1 MSYKSLY
8 RKYRPMRFEDVCG
21 QQFIVKTLSNAIKN
35 NKIGHAYLFCGTRG
49 TGKTTIA
56 KIFAKLVNC
65 LNPLD
70 NVPCGECEICLN
82 ENTDEIPDII
92 EIDAASNNGVDE
104 IRELKN
110 KIKLM
115 PVMCKYKV
123 YIIDEVHML
132 STGAFNA
139 LLKTLEEPP
148 EHVIFILAT
157 TEPQKLPITIISRCQ
172 RFDFKKINVLDI
184 SKRLKYI
191 SQKEGIDIDDEAIEE
206 IAKLSEGAMRDA
218 IGLLDQISSFADSK
232 ITVEDIYTIRGSVSN
247 RVLIELIEK
256 YIDNDAS
263 SILSIVDDI
272 YLSGKDFYR
281 LSEDILVFYR
291 NMLISKVAPS
301 YFEDKALQ
309 LKDDIMRLSSKIEV
323 KRIERMIKKLEELLR
338 NIKSSDYPRILFE
351 TTILSDLDLDESFEN
366 EKTTTEKDKTF
377 VLGINE
383 VDSKSK
389 NKEIK
394 LDKNINE
401 IIKEEFKEKDIKKV
415 TTKNKSNNS
424 FAITDAL
431 KEAMINNTIAEAS
444 ASLKKEATVKFEELD
459 KYLIDKDFKAAA
471 TILKDSIVT
480 AVSNDH
486 MLLTYKYESMVEDN
500 DNEYASISN
509 LIKQMFGSEYK
520 VVAITDKRWKEL
532 RPYFLNLK
540 KENGTIPLIEEKY
553 EKINKSENMIENEN
567 YEEVLNIFDSDLI
580 EMEE

>member
-366 EKTTTEKDKTF
+366 EKPTTEKDKTF

-383 VDSKSK
+383 EDSKSK

>member
-540 KENGTIPLIEEKY
+540 KDNGTIPLIEEKY
-553 EKINKSENMIENEN
+553 EKINKSENKIENEN

>member
-110 KIKLM
+110 KIRLM

-247 RVLIELIEK
+247 RVLVELIEK

-444 ASLKKEATVKFEELD
+444 VSLKKEATVKFEELD

-553 EKINKSENMIENEN
+553 EKINKSENMIKNEN

>member
-366 EKTTTEKDKTF
+366 EKPTTEKDKTF
-377 VLGINE
+377 VMGINE
-383 VDSKSK
+383 VDSNSK
-389 NKEIK
+389 NNEIK

-424 FAITDAL
+424 FAITDTL

-509 LIKQMFGSEYK
+509 LIKQMFCSEYK

>member
-309 LKDDIMRLSSKIEV
+309 LKEDIMRLSSKIEV

-509 LIKQMFGSEYK
+509 LIKQMFGLEYK

-553 EKINKSENMIENEN
+553 EKINKSENMIKNEN

>member
-351 TTILSDLDLDESFEN
+351 TTILSDLNLDESFEN

-509 LIKQMFGSEYK
+509 LVKQMFGSEYK

>member
-366 EKTTTEKDKTF
+366 EKPTTEKDKTF
-377 VLGINE
+377 VMGINE
-383 VDSKSK
+383 VDSNSK
-389 NKEIK
+389 NNEIK

>member
-401 IIKEEFKEKDIKKV
+401 IIKEEFKEKDIEKV

-553 EKINKSENMIENEN
+553 EKINKSENMIKNEN

>member
-366 EKTTTEKDKTF
+366 EKPTTEKDKTF
-377 VLGINE
+377 VMGINE
-383 VDSKSK
+383 VDSNSK
-389 NKEIK
+389 NNEIK

-424 FAITDAL
+424 FAITDTL

-444 ASLKKEATVKFEELD
+444 ASLKKEATVKFEKLD

>member
-110 KIKLM
+110 KIILM

-309 LKDDIMRLSSKIEV
+309 LKDDIMRLSSKIDV

-366 EKTTTEKDKTF
+366 EKPTTEKDKTF
-377 VLGINE
+377 VMGINE

-389 NKEIK
+389 NNEIK

-444 ASLKKEATVKFEELD
+444 ASLKKEATVKFEKLD

>member
-309 LKDDIMRLSSKIEV
+309 LKDDIMRLSSKIDV

-366 EKTTTEKDKTF
+366 EKPTTEKDKTF
-377 VLGINE
+377 VMGINE

-389 NKEIK
+389 NNEIK

-444 ASLKKEATVKFEELD
+444 ALLKKEATVKFEELD

-540 KENGTIPLIEEKY
+540 KDNGTIPLIEEKY

>member
-366 EKTTTEKDKTF
+366 EKPMTEKDKTF
-377 VLGINE
+377 VMGINE
-383 VDSKSK
+383 VDSNSK

-509 LIKQMFGSEYK
+509 LVKQMFGSEYK

>member
-366 EKTTTEKDKTF
+366 EKPMTEKDKTF
-377 VLGINE
+377 VMGINE

-389 NKEIK
+389 NNEIK

-459 KYLIDKDFKAAA
+459 KYLIDKDFKTAA

>member
-191 SQKEGIDIDDEAIEE
+191 SQKEGIDIDDEAIEK

-323 KRIERMIKKLEELLR
+323 KRIERMIKKLEELLG

-424 FAITDAL
+424 FAITDTL

-509 LIKQMFGSEYK
+509 LIKQMFGSDYK

>member
-8 RKYRPMRFEDVCG
+8 RKYRPMKFEDVCG

-65 LNPLD
+65 INPLD

-351 TTILSDLDLDESFEN
+351 TTILSDLNLDESFEN

>member
-263 SILSIVDDI
+263 SLLSIVDDI

-338 NIKSSDYPRILFE
+338 NIKSSDYPKILFE

-540 KENGTIPLIEEKY
+540 KDNGTIPLIEEKY

>member
-191 SQKEGIDIDDEAIEE
+191 SQKEGIDIDNEAIEE

-309 LKDDIMRLSSKIEV
+309 LKDDIMRLSSKIDV

-351 TTILSDLDLDESFEN
+351 TTILSDLNLDESFEN
-366 EKTTTEKDKTF
+366 EKSTTEKDKTF
-377 VLGINE
+377 VMGINE

-401 IIKEEFKEKDIKKV
+401 IIKEDFKEKNIKKV

-480 AVSNDH
+480 AVSKDH

-520 VVAITDKRWKEL
+520 VVAITDKKWKEL

>member
-309 LKDDIMRLSSKIEV
+309 LKDDIMGLSSKIEV

-366 EKTTTEKDKTF
+366 EKPTTEKDKTF
-377 VLGINE
+377 VMGINE
-383 VDSKSK
+383 VDSNSK
-389 NKEIK
+389 NNEIK

-424 FAITDAL
+424 FAITDTL

>member
-309 LKDDIMRLSSKIEV
+309 LKEDIMRLSSKIEV

-377 VLGINE
+377 VMGINE

-553 EKINKSENMIENEN
+553 EKINKSENMIKNEN

>member
-191 SQKEGIDIDDEAIEE
+191 SQREGIDIDDEAIEE

-309 LKDDIMRLSSKIEV
+309 LKDDIMRLSSKIEL

>member
-172 RFDFKKINVLDI
+172 RFDFKKIDVLDI

-366 EKTTTEKDKTF
+366 EKPTTEKDKTF
-377 VLGINE
+377 VMGINE

>member
-366 EKTTTEKDKTF
+366 EKPTTEKDKKF
-377 VLGINE
+377 VMGINE
-383 VDSKSK
+383 VDSNSK
-389 NKEIK
+389 NNEIK

-424 FAITDAL
+424 FAITDTL

-509 LIKQMFGSEYK
+509 LVKQMFGSEYK

>member
-366 EKTTTEKDKTF
+366 EKPTTEKDKTF
-377 VLGINE
+377 VMGINE

-389 NKEIK
+389 NNEIK

-444 ASLKKEATVKFEELD
+444 ASLKKEATVKFEKLD

-540 KENGTIPLIEEKY
+540 KDNGTIPLIEEKY

>member
-110 KIKLM
+110 KIRLM

-247 RVLIELIEK
+247 RVLVELIEK

-401 IIKEEFKEKDIKKV
+401 IIKEEFKEKDIEKV

-553 EKINKSENMIENEN
+553 EKINKSENMIKNEN

>member
-123 YIIDEVHML
+123 YVIDEVHML

-184 SKRLKYI
+184 SKRLRYI
-191 SQKEGIDIDDEAIEE
+191 SQKEDIDIDDDAIEE

-256 YIDNDAS
+256 YIDNDAG

-309 LKDDIMRLSSKIEV
+309 LKDDIIRLSSKIEV

-338 NIKSSDYPRILFE
+338 NIKISDYPRILFE
-351 TTILSDLDLDESFEN
+351 TTILSDLNLDESFEN
-366 EKTTTEKDKTF
+366 EKNKTF
-377 VLGINE
+377 VPGINE
-383 VDSKSK
+383 EYNRSKI
-389 NKEIK
+389 KETK

-401 IIKEEFKEKDIKKV
+401 IIKGEFKEKNIKKV

-424 FAITDAL
+424 FVITDAL

>member
-191 SQKEGIDIDDEAIEE
+191 SKREGIDIDDEAIEE

-309 LKDDIMRLSSKIEV
+309 LKDDIMRLSSKIEL

-500 DNEYASISN
+500 DNEYKSIRN
-509 LIKQMFGSEYK
+509 LIKRMFGSDYK

>member
-110 KIKLM
+110 KIRLM

-351 TTILSDLDLDESFEN
+351 TTILSDLNLDESFEN
-366 EKTTTEKDKTF
+366 EKATTEKDKTF

-500 DNEYASISN
+500 DNEYASISS
-509 LIKQMFGSEYK
+509 LVKQMFGSEYK

>member
-351 TTILSDLDLDESFEN
+351 TTILSDLNLDESFEN

-377 VLGINE
+377 VMGINE

-415 TTKNKSNNS
+415 TTKNKLNNS

-431 KEAMINNTIAEAS
+431 KESMINNTIAEAS

-500 DNEYASISN
+500 DNEYASISS
-509 LIKQMFGSEYK
+509 LVKQMFGSEYK

>member
-65 LNPLD
+65 LNLLD

-366 EKTTTEKDKTF
+366 EKPTTEKDKTF
-377 VLGINE
+377 VMGINE

-389 NKEIK
+389 NNEIK

>member
-256 YIDNDAS
+256 YIENDAS

-366 EKTTTEKDKTF
+366 EKPTTEKDKTF
-377 VLGINE
+377 VMGINE
-383 VDSKSK
+383 VDSNSK

-500 DNEYASISN
+500 DNEYKSISN
-509 LIKQMFGSEYK
+509 LIKRMFGSDYK

>member
-323 KRIERMIKKLEELLR
+323 KRIERMIKKLEELLG

-366 EKTTTEKDKTF
+366 EKPTTEKDKTL
-377 VLGINE
+377 VMRINE

>member
-366 EKTTTEKDKTF
+366 EKPTTEKDKTF
-377 VLGINE
+377 VMGINE

-389 NKEIK
+389 NNEIK

-424 FAITDAL
+424 FAITVAL

>member
-323 KRIERMIKKLEELLR
+323 KRIEIMIKKLEELLR

>member
-377 VLGINE
+377 VMGINE

-444 ASLKKEATVKFEELD
+444 ASLKKEATVKFAELD

-553 EKINKSENMIENEN
+553 EKINKSENMIKNEN

>member
-281 LSEDILVFYR
+281 LSEDVLVFYR

-351 TTILSDLDLDESFEN
+351 ITILSDLDLDESFEN
-366 EKTTTEKDKTF
+366 EKNTTEKDKTF
-377 VLGINE
+377 VMGINE

-401 IIKEEFKEKDIKKV
+401 IIKEDFKEKNIKKV

-424 FAITDAL
+424 FAITVAL

-509 LIKQMFGSEYK
+509 LVKQMFGLEYK

-540 KENGTIPLIEEKY
+540 KQNGTIPLIEEKY

>member
-191 SQKEGIDIDDEAIEE
+191 SKREGIDIDDEAIEE

-309 LKDDIMRLSSKIEV
+309 FKDDIMRLSSKIEV

-509 LIKQMFGSEYK
+509 LIKQMFDSEYK

-540 KENGTIPLIEEKY
+540 KENGTIQLIEEKY

>member
-509 LIKQMFGSEYK
+509 LIKQMFDSEYK

-540 KENGTIPLIEEKY
+540 KDNGTIPLIEEKY

>member
-110 KIKLM
+110 KIRLM

-247 RVLIELIEK
+247 RVLVELIEK

-309 LKDDIMRLSSKIEV
+309 LKDDIMRISSKIEV

-444 ASLKKEATVKFEELD
+444 VSLKKEATVKFEELD

-553 EKINKSENMIENEN
+553 EKINKSENMIKNEN

>member
-366 EKTTTEKDKTF
+366 EKPTTEKDKTF

-540 KENGTIPLIEEKY
+540 KDNGTIPLIEEKY
-553 EKINKSENMIENEN
+553 EKINKSENKIENEN